1 MKINN
6 IRLGDIVV
14 SKPTSTFGGVVQ
26 YDYGKTV
33 TKGGFEGIGVLNK
46 PPQTLLTAM
55 SKLQANQMIEASRIP
70 AFLSEMAAKD
80 PEMMTEFIYPGRQQD
95 RLFQSE

>member
-6 IRLGDIVV
+6 IRLGDIIV

-33 TKGGFEGIGVLNK
+33 TKGRFERIGVLNK
-46 PPQTLLTAM
+46 PP
-55 SKLQANQMIEASRIP
+55 
-70 AFLSEMAAKD
+70 
-80 PEMMTEFIYPGRQQD
+80 
-95 RLFQSE
+95 